1 MTDNT
6 KEDMSFE
13 IIGYVGRPYG
23 LDGKFFVSEAR
34 IDAQTLRSLKFLYL
48 GRKDEPEDVLEI
60 RSAEEQGRRICLHLE
75 GLETREAAEQ
85 RVHNALFLPRKQAA
99 EYLTAAETEFE
110 FLGYRVL
117 EDKEERGIVSGRMER
132 LSQDILIFTD
142 PKGKQIMVPWVDA
155 FIIKVDRKHK
165 TLHVRLLE
173 GMLDED

>member
-1 MTDNT
+1 
-6 KEDMSFE
+6 
-13 IIGYVGRPYG
+13 
-23 LDGKFFVSEAR
+23 
-34 IDAQTLRSLKFLYL
+34 
-48 GRKDEPEDVLEI
+48 
-60 RSAEEQGRRICLHLE
+60 E
-75 GLETREAAEQ
+75 GLATREDAER
-85 RVHNALFLPRKQAA
+85 RVHSALLLSRKQAV
-99 EYLTAAETEFE
+99 ECLPAAEAEFE
-110 FLGYRVL
+110 LLGYRVL

>member
-1 MTDNT
+1 LTDNT

-48 GRKDEPEDVLEI
+48 GRKDEAEDVLEI
-60 RSAEEQGRRICLHLE
+60 RSVEEQGRRICLHLE
-75 GLETREAAEQ
+75 GLATREDAER
-85 RVHNALFLPRKQAA
+85 RVHSALLLSRKQAV
-99 EYLTAAETEFE
+99 ECLPAAEAEFE
-110 FLGYRVL
+110 LLGYRVL
-117 EDKEERGIVSGRMER
+117 EENEERGIVSGRMER

-142 PKGKQIMVPWVDA
+142 LKGKQIMVPWVDA
-155 FIIKVDRKHK
+155 FVLKVDRKHK
-165 TLHVRLLE
+165 TVHIRLLE